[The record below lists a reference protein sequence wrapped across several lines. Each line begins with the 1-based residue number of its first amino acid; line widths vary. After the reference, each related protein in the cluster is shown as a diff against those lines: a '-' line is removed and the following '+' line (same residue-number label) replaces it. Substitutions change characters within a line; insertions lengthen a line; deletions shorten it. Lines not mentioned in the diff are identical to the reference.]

1 MTQDC
6 LVIINQLLE
15 HYMGVLEA
23 QIQNEVRRIARLTVA
38 R

>member
-1 MTQDC
+1 M
-6 LVIINQLLE
+6 IINQLLE

-23 QIQNEVRRIARLTVA
+23 QIQNEVRRGVRLTVT